1 MRWTILLDVGGAE
14 YAAPA
19 AVAEAVAEAA
29 EAEAEEEAEEEAEYV
44 AVERSMLSTIFGS

>member
-19 AVAEAVAEAA
+19 AVAEVESAAA
-29 EAEAEEEAEEEAEYV
+29 EAETEEEAEEEAEYV

>member
-19 AVAEAVAEAA
+19 AVAEAVAEA